1 VAVLSLNLGNE
12 ESNMSNELSI
22 TINDQQRQALT
33 ICVQLLDSG
42 TFSIAGRDLQVA
54 TQAKILLSQVAQL
67 ADEAAKPAGLEMQ
80 SKPAASE

>member
-42 TFSIAGRDLQVA
+42 TFSIAGRNLQVA

-80 SKPAASE
+80 SKPTASE

>member
-1 VAVLSLNLGNE
+1 
-12 ESNMSNELSI
+12 MSNELTI

-42 TFSIAGRDLQVA
+42 TFNIAGRDLQVA

-67 ADEAAKPAGLEMQ
+67 ADK
-80 SKPAASE
+80 AASEQVAPTLTSELQT